1 LSFYR
6 PRCSAF
12 ADSQDVVW
20 RRAVDAGS

>member
-12 ADSQDVVW
+12 TDSRDVVW
-20 RRAVDAGS
+20 QRTVDAGS